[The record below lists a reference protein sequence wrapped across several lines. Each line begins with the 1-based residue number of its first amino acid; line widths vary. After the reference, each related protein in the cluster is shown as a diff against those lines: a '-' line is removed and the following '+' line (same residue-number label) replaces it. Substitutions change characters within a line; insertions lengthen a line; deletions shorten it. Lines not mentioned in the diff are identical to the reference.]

1 VSDTHSDIDW
11 AAIERSEDFR
21 ALTRGRR
28 RFAWT
33 AGSIGMGLGAVY
45 IVLAGVAPDLMD
57 TKIFGSMSLGFAG
70 GVGLILVTWA
80 ITLLYLRRS
89 DREWGPLEERIREQ
103 FSAGRPAEPRF
114 ERGERPV
121 GTRSPR

>member
-1 VSDTHSDIDW
+1 
-11 AAIERSEDFR
+11 
-21 ALTRGRR
+21 
-28 RFAWT
+28 
-33 AGSIGMGLGAVY
+33 
-45 IVLAGVAPDLMD
+45 
-57 TKIFGSMSLGFAG
+57 MSLEFAG

-114 ERGERPV
+114 ERSERSV
-121 GTRSPR
+121 SARTPR